1 MNKYFLGGA
10 AVVGSMLS
18 ASFSWGITLDEER
31 VIALTIAQDGLTRLS
46 VREDK
51 IQDLFV
57 YPTEASNH
65 IQLHTSGHVFI
76 TPEGLSG
83 PLSVTLIT
91 ASGKTQDLT
100 LKAVKKKAS
109 PLYLEA
115 KKPVP
120 PPLSLSEVTRSP
132 DEILSDFVFKG
143 KSAGFQER
151 PVRDASRDVA
161 GVTYR
166 AIRTWE
172 NGRDQVTLF
181 EGASVEN
188 RPQDVPLSEA
198 QRDGDILLAASLS
211 TGRPSFFVLSH

>member
-1 MNKYFLGGA
+1 MNKLFL
-10 AVVGSMLS
+10 VGSALLS
-18 ASFSWGITLDEER
+18 VALNSPLSWGVTLDEER
-31 VIALTIAQDGLTRLS
+31 VIPLTIAQDGLTRLS

-57 YPTEASNH
+57 YPTEASNN

-91 ASGKTQDLT
+91 ASGKTQDLN
-100 LKAVKKKAS
+100 LKSVKKKAS
-109 PLYLEA
+109 PIYLEA

-120 PPLSLSEVTRSP
+120 PPLSLTEAKKSP

-143 KSAGFQER
+143 TSEGFQES
-151 PVRDASRDVA
+151 PSVASRSVA

-166 AIRTWE
+166 ATRSWKNE
-172 NGRDQVTLF
+172 SYRVTLF
-181 EGASVEN
+181 EGGSYE
-188 RPQDVPLSEA
+188 DVKGDLPLSEA
-198 QRDGDILLAASLS
+198 KREGDVLLAASLS
-211 TGRPSFFVLSH
+211 KERASFFVLTS

>member
-1 MNKYFLGGA
+1 M
-10 AVVGSMLS
+10 
-18 ASFSWGITLDEER
+18 
-31 VIALTIAQDGLTRLS
+31 IALTIAQDGLTRLS

-57 YPTEASNH
+57 YPTEASNN

-120 PPLSLSEVTRSP
+120 PPLSLTIPQKSP

-143 KSAGFQER
+143 ESDGFQES
-151 PVRDASRDVA
+151 PAEQASRSVE
-161 GVTYR
+161 GVTYQATR
-166 AIRTWE
+166 SWKNNSYR
-172 NGRDQVTLF
+172 VTLF
-181 EGASVEN
+181 EGASSDGASGEI
-188 RPQDVPLSEA
+188 PLSKA
-198 QRDGDILLAASLS
+198 KRDSDVLLAASLS
-211 TGRPSFFVLSH
+211 KSRPSFFVLTS

>member
-1 MNKYFLGGA
+1 MNKHFLIGA
-10 AVVGSMLS
+10 ALFGAALNGSL
-18 ASFSWGITLDEER
+18 SWGVILDEER

-57 YPTEASNH
+57 YPTEASNN

-100 LKAVKKKAS
+100 LKSVKKTAS
-109 PLYLEA
+109 PIYLEA

-120 PPLSLSEVTRSP
+120 PPLSLTTVQKSP
-132 DEILSDFVFKG
+132 DAILSDFVFKG
-143 KSAGFQER
+143 TSDGFQES
-151 PVRDASRDVA
+151 PSGSSRSVA
-161 GVTYR
+161 GVTYQATR
-166 AIRTWE
+166 SWKNDSYR
-172 NGRDQVTLF
+172 VTLF
-181 EGASVEN
+181 EGSSHE
-188 RPQDVPLSEA
+188 DVKGDLSLSEA
-198 QRDGDILLAASLS
+198 KREGDVLLAASLS
-211 TGRPSFFVLSH
+211 KERASFFVLSH